1 MHRGN
6 TMKHSLGKIGALTV
20 LGILLAGTAWAQ
32 NDEQRP
38 SLKQTAPGQTTN
50 DQNAQ
55 KDQNA
60 QPAPN
65 PEDVDY
71 QAVYDARTGDPAK
84 VIELGEAFTAK
95 YPASAHNLAVYSML
109 TPAYME
115 TNQVDKMVDV
125 GGKALQID
133 PDDVDVLAVLAWAVP
148 RRVNAQAPDGLQ
160 QLQKAQVWAQ
170 HDIELLN
177 SLVKPDGLDDAAF
190 QSAKNDKLSM
200 CHDGLGVVDLKTGK
214 FDAAIAEITQA
225 MQLAAQSDPVDY
237 LLLGAAQEA
246 TNHFDEAIASF
257 TKCSADGPVQT
268 QCKNGIDDTKKREAK
283 AADAPASTK

>member
-1 MHRGN
+1 MNYALR
-6 TMKHSLGKIGALTV
+6 KLGALAI
-20 LGILLAGTAWAQ
+20 LGFLLAGTAWAQ
-32 NDEQRP
+32 NDQEQRP
-38 SLKQTAPGQTTN
+38 SLKQTAPGQTAN

-71 QAVYDARTGDPAK
+71 QAIFNARTGDPAK
-84 VIELGEAFTAK
+84 VIEMGEAFTTK
-95 YPASAHNLAVYSML
+95 YPASAHQLAVYSLL

-115 TNQVDKMVDV
+115 TNQVDKMVDT
-125 GGKALQID
+125 GSKALQID

-148 RRVNAQAPDGLQ
+148 RRINAQTPDGLQ

-170 HDIELLN
+170 HGIELLN

-190 QSAKNDKLSM
+190 QTAKNEKLSM

-214 FDAAIAEITQA
+214 FDAAITEITQA
-225 MQLAAQSDPVDY
+225 MQLGAESDPVDD
-237 LLLGAAQEA
+237 LLLGVAQEA
-246 TNHFDEAIASF
+246 TNHYDEAIASF
-257 TKCSADGPVQT
+257 TKCSTAGPVQT
-268 QCKNGIDDTKKREAK
+268 QCKNGIDDTKKKEAK
-283 AADAPASTK
+283 AADAPTSAK